1 MVKDMMISITKDV
14 ALGLIDCS
22 YWICLFVCILGV
34 IFYMVGS
41 KKGGRVASISFVIYV
56 LTQAMKLGIK

>member
-1 MVKDMMISITKDV
+1 MISAIKDI

-22 YWICLFVCILGV
+22 YWICLFTSMIGIILYV
-34 IFYMVGS
+34 VGA
-41 KKGGRVASISFVIYV
+41 KKGGRVASISFVIYI